1 MKGLMTVFYK
11 ELADHFT
18 SWRGI
23 ILFMTVLLVS
33 VFATIGPQGAIA
45 GLRQQLATPV
55 QYGIGR
61 FAFLYLFTASGQMP
75 SFLWFICAF
84 LVPIVGIV
92 LGLDAIN
99 SEKNSGTLS
108 RLLSQPIYRDAVING
123 KFLAGVVAIAI
134 MLTTTILI
142 VSAIGLSVLGIAPS
156 SEEIARLLLFWGVS
170 ILYGAFWLGLAM
182 LFSVYFR
189 SVATSALCAIG
200 IWIFFF
206 PWPTG
211 GSLMSMA
218 ARLAANTLAP
228 VSQTSTTAEL
238 VRNYGMQIT
247 ASRFSPTLLFGEAIT
262 ILLAPGSTTA
272 SETLQ
277 LLTASGALW
286 MPGAPSLSQTLLTI
300 WPHLATVG
308 GITALLFAVSYI
320 RFMREEIR
328 AT

>member
-11 ELADHFT
+11 EVADHFT
-18 SWRGI
+18 SWKGI
-23 ILFMTVLLVS
+23 ILFITVLLVS
-33 VFATIGPQGAIA
+33 IFATIGPTGAIA
-45 GLRQQLATPV
+45 SLREQLATPT

-61 FAFLYLFTASGQMP
+61 FVFLYLFTTSGQMP
-75 SFLWFICAF
+75 SFLWFVCAF

-108 RLLSQPIYRDAVING
+108 RLLAQPIYRDAVING
-123 KFLAGVVAIAI
+123 KFLAGVVTIAI

-142 VSAIGLSVLGIAPS
+142 VSAIGLAVLGVAPS
-156 SEEIARLLLFWGVS
+156 SEEVARLLLFWGIS

-189 SVATSALCAIG
+189 SVATSAISSLG

-218 ARLAANTLAP
+218 TRVAANILAP
-228 VSQTSTTAEL
+228 LSQTPTTAEL
-238 VRNYGMQIT
+238 VRYYGIQIA
-247 ASRFSPTLLFGEAIT
+247 ASRISPPILFGEAT
-262 ILLAPGSTTA
+262 AVLMAPGYRTSG
-272 SETLQ
+272 EMLQ
-277 LLTASGALW
+277 LLTVPGTTW
-286 MPGAPSLSQTLLTI
+286 MPGSLSLGQSLLTV
-300 WPHLATVG
+300 WPYLATIG
-308 GITALLFAVSYI
+308 GITALLFAISYI

>member
-11 ELADHFT
+11 ELTDHFT

-23 ILFMTVLLVS
+23 ILFITVLLVS
-33 VFATIGPQGAIA
+33 VFSTIGPSGAIA
-45 GLRQQLATPV
+45 NLRPTLETPV
-55 QYGIGR
+55 QYGAGR
-61 FAFLYLFTASGQMP
+61 FVFLYLFTTAGQMP
-75 SFLWFICAF
+75 SFLWFVCAF
-84 LVPIVGIV
+84 IVPIVGIV

-108 RLLSQPIYRDAVING
+108 RLLAQPIYRDSVING
-123 KFLAGVVAIAI
+123 KFLAGVVTIAI
-134 MLTTTILI
+134 MLTTTIMI
-142 VSAIGLSVLGIAPS
+142 VSAIGLAVLGVAPS
-156 SEEIARLLLFWGVS
+156 SEEIARILLFWGIS

-228 VSQTSTTAEL
+228 VSQMSTTAEL

-262 ILLAPGSTTA
+262 VILAPGSTTA

-286 MPGAPSLSQTLLTI
+286 MPGAPSLTQTLLTV

-308 GITALLFAVSYI
+308 GLTALLFAISYV

-328 AT
+328 ST

>member
-11 ELADHFT
+11 ELTDHFT

-33 VFATIGPQGAIA
+33 VFSTIGPSGAIA
-45 GLRQQLATPV
+45 NLRPTLETPV
-55 QYGIGR
+55 QYGVGR
-61 FAFLYLFTASGQMP
+61 FVFLYLFTTAGQMP
-75 SFLWFICAF
+75 SFLWFVCAF
-84 LVPIVGIV
+84 IVPIVGIV

-108 RLLSQPIYRDAVING
+108 RLLAQPIYRDSVING
-123 KFLAGVVAIAI
+123 KFLAGVVTIAI
-134 MLTTTILI
+134 MLTTTIMI
-142 VSAIGLSVLGIAPS
+142 VSAIGLAVLGVAPS
-156 SEEIARLLLFWGVS
+156 SEEIARILLFWGIS

-228 VSQTSTTAEL
+228 VSQTPTTAEL

-262 ILLAPGSTTA
+262 VILAPGSTTA

-286 MPGAPSLSQTLLTI
+286 MPGAPSLTQTLLTV

-308 GITALLFAVSYI
+308 GLTALLFAISYV

-328 AT
+328 ST

>member
-1 MKGLMTVFYK
+1 MKGLMTIFYK
-11 ELADHFT
+11 EVADHFT
-18 SWRGI
+18 SWKGI
-23 ILFMTVLLVS
+23 ILFLTVVLVS
-33 VFATIGPQGAIA
+33 VFATLGPQGAIE

-55 QYGIGR
+55 QYGAGQFVFI
-61 FAFLYLFTASGQMP
+61 YLFTTSGEMP

-108 RLLSQPIYRDAVING
+108 RLLAQPIYRDAVING
-123 KFLAGVVAIAI
+123 KFLAGVITIAI
-134 MLTTTILI
+134 MLTTTVLI
-142 VSAIGLSVLGIAPS
+142 VSAIGLAVLGVAPG
-156 SEEIARLLLFWGVS
+156 SEEIARLLLFWGIS

-189 SVATSALCAIG
+189 SVATSAISSLG

-218 ARLAANTLAP
+218 ARLAANMLAP
-228 VSQTSTTAEL
+228 LSQTSTTAEVL
-238 VRNYGMQIT
+238 RNVGVQIS
-247 ASRFSPTLLFGEAIT
+247 ASRISPTLLFGEAT
-262 ILLAPGSTTA
+262 TVLLAPGARTA
-272 SETLQ
+272 SEQLQ
-277 LLTASGALW
+277 LYNASGALW
-286 MPGAPSLSQTLLTI
+286 MPGPLSLSQTLLTI
-300 WPHLATVG
+300 WPHLATIG
-308 GITALLFAVSYI
+308 GITALLFAISYI

>member
-1 MKGLMTVFYK
+1 MTVFYK
-11 ELADHFT
+11 ELADHFN

-23 ILFMTVLLVS
+23 ILFITVLLVS
-33 VFATIGPQGAIA
+33 IFATIGPTGALESI
-45 GLRQQLATPV
+45 REQLATPL
-55 QYGIGR
+55 QYGAGR
-61 FAFLYLFTASGQMP
+61 FAFLYLFTTSGEMP
-75 SFLWFICAF
+75 SFYWFICAI

-108 RLLSQPIYRDAVING
+108 RLLAQPIYRDAVING
-123 KFLAGVVAIAI
+123 KFLAGVVTIAI

-142 VSAIGLSVLGIAPS
+142 VSAIGLNVLGIAPS

-189 SVATSALCAIG
+189 PVATSAVSSLG

-206 PWPTG
+206 PWPRG
-211 GSLMSMA
+211 GSLFSMA
-218 ARLAANTLAP
+218 ARLTANILAP
-228 VSQTSTTAEL
+228 MSQTPTTPEL
-238 VRNYGMQIT
+238 LKNVGIQIT
-247 ASRFSPTLLFGEAIT
+247 ASRISPTLLFGETAEV
-262 ILLAPGSTTA
+262 LLAPGARTA
-272 SETLQ
+272 AEMLQ
-277 LLTASGALW
+277 LYHASGARW
-286 MPGAPSLSQTLLTI
+286 MPGPLSLGQTLLTI
-300 WPHLATVG
+300 WPHLATIG
-308 GITALLFAVSYI
+308 GITALLFAISYI

>member
-11 ELADHFT
+11 ELADHLN

-23 ILFMTVLLVS
+23 ILFMMVLLVS
-33 VFATIGPQGAIA
+33 VFALLGPSGALEN
-45 GLRQQLATPV
+45 LRGQLATPV
-55 QYGIGR
+55 QYGAGQFVFI
-61 FAFLYLFTASGQMP
+61 YLFTTSGEMP
-75 SFLWFICAF
+75 SFLWFVCAF

-108 RLLSQPIYRDAVING
+108 RLLAQPIYRDAVING
-123 KFLAGVVAIAI
+123 KFLAGVVTIAI

-142 VSAIGLSVLGIAPS
+142 VSAIGLAMLGVAPS
-156 SEEIARLLLFWGVS
+156 SEEIARLLLFWGIS

-189 SVATSALCAIG
+189 SVATSAISSIG

-218 ARLAANTLAP
+218 ARLAANILAP
-228 VSQTSTTAEL
+228 LSQTPSAAEQL
-238 VRNYGMQIT
+238 KYVGIQIT
-247 ASRFSPTLLFGEAIT
+247 ASRISPIMLFGEAIT
-262 ILLAPGSTTA
+262 VLLAPGSRTA
-272 SETLQ
+272 GELLQ

-286 MPGAPSLSQTLLTI
+286 MPGPLSLGQSLLTV
-300 WPHLATVG
+300 WPHLATIG
-308 GITALLFAVSYI
+308 GLTALLFAISYT

>member
-11 ELADHFT
+11 EVADHFT
-18 SWRGI
+18 SWKGI
-23 ILFMTVLLVS
+23 ILFLTIVLVS
-33 VFATIGPQGAIA
+33 VFATLGPQGAIA

-55 QYGIGR
+55 QYGFGR
-61 FAFLYLFTASGQMP
+61 FAFLYLFTTSGEMP

-108 RLLSQPIYRDAVING
+108 RLLAQPIYRDAVING

-134 MLTTTILI
+134 MLTTTVLI
-142 VSAIGLSVLGIAPS
+142 VSAIGLAVLGVAPS
-156 SEEIARLLLFWGVS
+156 SEEIARLLLFWGIS

-189 SVATSALCAIG
+189 SVATSAVCAIG

-218 ARLAANTLAP
+218 ARLVANVLAP
-228 VSQTSTTAEL
+228 YQQVYTAEWL
-238 VRNYGMQIT
+238 RNAGIQIT

-262 ILLAPGSTTA
+262 VLLAPGATTA
-272 SETLQ
+272 RETLQ

-286 MPGAPSLSQTLLTI
+286 MPGAPSLSQSLLTV
-300 WPHLATVG
+300 WPHLATIG
-308 GITALLFAVSYI
+308 GITALLFAISYV

-328 AT
+328 ST

>member
-11 ELADHFT
+11 ELADHLT

-33 VFATIGPQGAIA
+33 VFSTLGPSGAIA
-45 GLRQQLATPV
+45 SLREQLATPV

-61 FAFLYLFTASGQMP
+61 FVFLYLFTTSSESMP
-75 SFLWFICAF
+75 SFMWFFTMF
-84 LVPIVGIV
+84 LIPIVGIV

-108 RLLSQPIYRDAVING
+108 RLLAQPIYRDAVING
-123 KFLAGVVAIAI
+123 KFLAGVVTIAI

-142 VSAIGLSVLGIAPS
+142 VSAIGLAVLGVAPS

-189 SVATSALCAIG
+189 PVAASAVSSLG
-200 IWIFFF
+200 IWMFFSF
-206 PWPTG
+206 F
-211 GSLMSMA
+211 MSMA
-218 ARLAANTLAP
+218 AVSTANMLAP
-228 VSQTSTTAEL
+228 VSQTPTTAEL
-238 VRNYGMQIT
+238 VRNYGIQIT
-247 ASRFSPTLLFGEAIT
+247 ASRVSPIMLFGEAT
-262 ILLAPGSTTA
+262 SILLAPGARTA
-272 SETLQ
+272 GEMLQ

-286 MPGAPSLSQTLLTI
+286 MPGALSLRQTLLTI
-300 WPHLATVG
+300 WPHLATIG

-328 AT
+328 ST